1 MHQSAFSTAFL
12 LIGLALLLGAGLHD
26 FAFRT
31 VPNRLCLALLA
42 CGLILRLLGAD
53 VWQGLLAGF
62 IVFGLCA
69 AVWRFGWLGGGDVK
83 LLGAASVFVA
93 PAVVPEMVFYTSLAG
108 GVLATV
114 YLVGSKLVPMPAP
127 VRPATL
133 LGRIGRCEL
142 WRMHRR
148 GPLPYA
154 AAIAAGGICAT
165 LVP

>member
-12 LIGLALLLGAGLHD
+12 LIGLALLLSAGLHD
-26 FAFRT
+26 VAFRT
-31 VPNRLCLALLA
+31 VPNRLCLALLG
-42 CGLILRLLGAD
+42 CGLVLRLLGAD
-53 VWQGLLAGF
+53 VWQGLLAGL

-69 AVWRFGWLGGGDVK
+69 AAWRFGWIGGGDVK
-83 LLGAASVFVA
+83 MLGAAAVFVP
-93 PAVVPEMVFYTSLAG
+93 PALVPEMVLDTSLAG
-108 GVLATV
+108 GVLAAL
-114 YLVGSKLVPMPAP
+114 YLVGSKLVPAPAP
-127 VRPATL
+127 GRPATL

-142 WRMHRR
+142 WRLHRR